1 MPIFS
6 YFAIVGAVLV
16 ALFFLA
22 DATLEKG
29 TPPVVTSERQGL
41 PEPWRPDPIQTLVA
55 APAPEP
61 DMTSQ
66 AVLAAQPKSAAEVL
80 IHPRRTASPASNC
93 RTTTTDRA
101 SLGREIEIA
110 FRSAV
115 TDSSSLADSELF
127 AISFLLFAVL
137 FGAIYKVL
145 PETSLF
151 TLRALS
157 YSSPS
162 FLNNHVKCN
171 RVRFWHKADMAF
183 CAANVR
189 F

>member
-41 PEPWRPDPIQTLVA
+41 PEARRPDPIQTLIT

-66 AVLAAQPKSAAEVL
+66 AVLAAQPKSAAEVPKKQRVTGD
-80 IHPRRTASPASNC
+80 HYRQNQASS
-93 RTTTTDRA
+93 RDRDRGPFGFFFF
-101 SLGREIEIA
+101 GR
-110 FRSAV
+110 F
-115 TDSSSLADSELF
+115 
-127 AISFLLFAVL
+127 
-137 FGAIYKVL
+137 
-145 PETSLF
+145 
-151 TLRALS
+151 
-157 YSSPS
+157 
-162 FLNNHVKCN
+162 
-171 RVRFWHKADMAF
+171 
-183 CAANVR
+183 
-189 F
+189 

>member
-41 PEPWRPDPIQTLVA
+41 PEPRRPDPIQTLVT

-61 DMTSQ
+61 DMTSK

-80 IHPRRTASPASNC
+80 TPPKKNRVTRKQLPDDHYRQNQAWSR
-93 RTTTTDRA
+93 DRD
-101 SLGREIEIA
+101 RN
-110 FRSAV
+110 
-115 TDSSSLADSELF
+115 
-127 AISFLLFAVL
+127 L
-137 FGAIYKVL
+137 FGGD
-145 PETSLF
+145 
-151 TLRALS
+151 
-157 YSSPS
+157 
-162 FLNNHVKCN
+162 
-171 RVRFWHKADMAF
+171 RFF
-183 CAANVR
+183 FFGR

>member
-41 PEPWRPDPIQTLVA
+41 PEPRRPDPIQTLVT

-61 DMTSQ
+61 DMTST
-66 AVLAAQPKSAAEVL
+66 AVLAAQPKSAAEG
-80 IHPRRTASPASNC
+80 RTPP
-93 RTTTTDRA
+93 
-101 SLGREIEIA
+101 
-110 FRSAV
+110 
-115 TDSSSLADSELF
+115 
-127 AISFLLFAVL
+127 
-137 FGAIYKVL
+137 K
-145 PETSLF
+145 
-151 TLRALS
+151 
-157 YSSPS
+157 
-162 FLNNHVKCN
+162 KN
-171 RVRFWHKADMAF
+171 RVPRDRDRGPFGGDRFF
-183 CAANVR
+183 FFGR

>member
-66 AVLAAQPKSAAEVL
+66 AVLAAQPKSPAEVL
-80 IHPRRTASPASNC
+80 TPP
-93 RTTTTDRA
+93 
-101 SLGREIEIA
+101 
-110 FRSAV
+110 
-115 TDSSSLADSELF
+115 
-127 AISFLLFAVL
+127 
-137 FGAIYKVL
+137 K
-145 PETSLF
+145 
-151 TLRALS
+151 
-157 YSSPS
+157 
-162 FLNNHVKCN
+162 KN
-171 RVRFWHKADMAF
+171 RVPRKQLPDDHYRQSQAWSRDRDRGPFGGDRFF
-183 CAANVR
+183 FFGR

>member
-66 AVLAAQPKSAAEVL
+66 AVLAAQPKSPAEVL
-80 IHPRRTASPASNC
+80 IPPKKNRVPRKQLPDDHYRQSQAWS
-93 RTTTTDRA
+93 RDRDRGPFGGDRILLLWPILNF
-101 SLGREIEIA
+101 SQSR
-110 FRSAV
+110 F
-115 TDSSSLADSELF
+115 SSSPFCSGLF
-127 AISFLLFAVL
+127 QLDDFAMHS
-137 FGAIYKVL
+137 ARTDEMI
-145 PETSLF
+145 
-151 TLRALS
+151 
-157 YSSPS
+157 
-162 FLNNHVKCN
+162 C
-171 RVRFWHKADMAF
+171 
-183 CAANVR
+183 
-189 F
+189 